1 MPVAESD
8 RAQGAEQ
15 KVIAVMA
22 QQRRLL
28 NRLNDVFHYLPG
40 VGVGLYL
47 PGIDK
52 TFDVPVRAVTGRRPP
67 LLTVEVCDNGSL
79 MLTGAISRLRERKLV
94 YAPIFSYDIS
104 RPYTPR
110 GGGKTLPANNLVL
123 SRRANELLAALV
135 AYGRNVAAG
144 THAELPPLALPTP
157 VYENGRVVA
166 EDYSRVLGFE
176 TDNPAALVAE
186 VAIHRVDPA
195 DRLLARRGVENAAGM
210 SSSEL
215 DEVVAEWRAHFAA
228 FEPTLEAAT
237 QAVLFGG
244 STVQFDLPLAVAAE
258 QAPDD
263 VVQAMRAA
271 LPPRL
276 RWEASYADLLAAAKN
291 PASPLRISRL
301 SRLQLFPIETAF
313 DLPEEYA
320 GYVLAPLDWTPPPAN
335 HPIDVAA

>member
-1 MPVAESD
+1 MAVAESD
-8 RAQGAEQ
+8 RAQRADQ

-40 VGVGLYL
+40 AGAGLYL

-52 TFDVPVRAVTGRRPP
+52 TFDTPVRAVTGRRPP
-67 LLTVEVCDNGSL
+67 LLTVEACDNGSL
-79 MLTGAISRLRERKLV
+79 MLTGAISRLRDQKLV
-94 YAPIFSYDIS
+94 YAPIFSYDIA
-104 RPYTPR
+104 RPFTPR

-123 SRRANELLAALV
+123 ARRANELLAALV
-135 AYGRNVAAG
+135 AYGRTVAAG
-144 THAELPPLALPTP
+144 THEELLPLMLPRP

-166 EDYSRVLGFE
+166 EDYSPVLGFE
-176 TDNPAALVAE
+176 TANPAANVQE
-186 VAIHRVDPA
+186 VALHRANPA
-195 DRLLARRGVENAAGM
+195 SKLLTRRGVENPAEL
-210 SSSEL
+210 STPEL
-215 DEVVAEWRAHFAA
+215 DEVVTEWRANFGVFDPSIA
-228 FEPTLEAAT
+228 AAT
-237 QAVLFGG
+237 AAVLFGD
-244 STVQFDLPLAVAAE
+244 SSVQFDLPLATAAE

-313 DLPEEYA
+313 DLPTEYD
-320 GYVLAPLDWTPPPAN
+320 GYVLAPLDWAPPPAGR
-335 HPIDVAA
+335 PIDAVA